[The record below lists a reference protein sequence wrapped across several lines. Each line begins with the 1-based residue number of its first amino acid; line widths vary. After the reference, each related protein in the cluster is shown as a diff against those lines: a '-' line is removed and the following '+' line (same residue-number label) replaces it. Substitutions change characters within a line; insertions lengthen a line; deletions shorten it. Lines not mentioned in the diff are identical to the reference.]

1 MARYSLEELLRA
13 TDLSDDS
20 DVDRSDG
27 SASTLPQGGRVAV
40 NYNEVLRSYLQD
52 RDSDCLSVSPGD
64 RSPQT
69 PFGGVKSTDTD
80 AWNTPKGCSASA
92 ELSSTCVDSISRANS
107 LTAIREPGYLSPPRR
122 SSTSRLTDGEE
133 TQTGS
138 NDAEQPS
145 KPEDEGG
152 AERGMPAVTSE
163 CNCTAKYGPA
173 IRKLTKSSCPYFS
186 AIRSMIIQQLQT
198 SSIIHRIAYI
208 NNVKSDHLGGILAP
222 LDDEDE
228 ADSDF
233 PEEPSPTLYPAKTC
247 LDSLGISLKRLKP
260 PEKPDLLIRLRHNVS
275 IALEKL
281 RLFNDGFINI
291 DATKVNTTAA
301 SPHKPY
307 SPSCIAVNN
316 RLLVVGTSGGSL
328 LVCDITNHRS
338 KRQFSPHNVDV
349 GEDETGYAE
358 DLVWRE
364 VDCQNDASVTCLD
377 VLPESN
383 WICAGY
389 SNAMVKLV
397 QLNKDAVKAK
407 SSDAPKSDAADGSVA
422 SESGPSSRGFGLMAG
437 AVSALG
443 GFKKSGAH
451 VICSAKPFN
460 DAVTF
465 CKFTLGESH
474 DEIFCANRNSIA
486 LLTYS
491 KTVLSHNLNV
501 KTLDAFSERLLE
513 HEEIVDVACL
523 SSNPQS
529 KFITGVPVSGL
540 VALAT
545 IKRCIVIA
553 TRPELSILF
562 RVPFTDRPKAVQG
575 SDCTIPSITWMI
587 LNNSGDIKPVLLIV
601 LSSRIS
607 FTLCNLSAGKRGSPP
622 VSCSHIGYIRFD
634 SAIRHVYTVSR
645 DMFAVV
651 DYNNVMHIL
660 QVNVFDNVMHYDVV
674 RSFDFKEAG
683 LADLWMDRVNISP
696 TIAVHVRT
704 IKMAANSYKK
714 FSALVS
720 EMFQGKRNE
729 QQFDLRVLSFYISTS
744 KGIWSSEIHSWIK
757 SIGDLTATKHFAN
770 AFAISL
776 GLCIGMLPGLLDY
789 KAYVDNIQKLILY
802 VLHQSSAQIIRLSKL
817 MDTAQMASID
827 DEDNDSWTDQVKDD
841 INTQIDTLCCCM
853 LDICLCLGLYD
864 SLNDLIYRCFATVGM
879 QRVFVKYV
887 LLNLHVGRID
897 LARLKPAI
905 FDSIFEFY
913 EKMLDNV
920 LSLDGSHSGHVEDW
934 LALLCDE
941 VDNRQRGQ
949 CPIQRPGQI
958 SAPDARVILY
968 GVLCNQMSRFYIF
981 CSRNEIPFAK
991 EKAICT
997 LSKHCQWHAVVH
1009 CPELIGDDIS
1019 VALEILYSELSNKLD
1034 KLRNDEGTSSADCVS
1049 LPWSQSEGLFVTRV
1063 FFSFVNSFL
1072 TFANC
1077 GLPQENAA
1085 TNFCKVLGY
1094 LTSSTS
1100 FKPSFPITSDVK
1112 HARPELSFEDEAVD
1126 FDNMDLLTFKA
1137 ASGDALSSPALQ
1149 LLISTSPR
1157 LLFAC
1162 LMNLLMTPDSIFEAN
1177 AELLGTKIDIF
1188 NFVLESLIGC
1198 LSILEASQSTFTVR
1212 CMMSMFVL
1220 GVSAFSESFYLS
1232 LRTQVVAMYTLL
1244 TEVGDVSHDPFLD
1257 PGELTTDELILPD
1270 GSFNNAYYLHSFCK
1284 KSDDLLENVRQF
1296 NMSSSTTRELLKLYI
1311 RRSLIAIYRKY
1322 DCEPSW
1328 THNVHFANMK
1338 RICMGLQELAGD
1350 FDTRLFLCDV
1360 AADYANAISACQT
1373 AGSDIVFSYL
1383 RQCLNCIKAGS
1394 TAGEL
1399 RVNELVLSDPSVQKE
1414 FVATLMDALPRLIKV
1429 DMKSATALLV
1439 DTLSVSNMASV
1450 FKETALHS
1458 SQDLIISTLGDFPEL
1473 KLAVLDALLG
1483 ISANDSATSTD
1494 KDAILSVLPGLEN
1507 YFIQYLKLLCDH
1519 DPRGVCPFLKRQRR
1533 LDFSTCLPIC
1543 MSANIHDAVAYL
1555 FMRAGD
1561 FESSSRW
1568 LLDAFRASGDDI
1580 EMCHRL
1586 IGDAYELCNGFSEFT
1601 SHESLE
1607 NLWFSILRCLVD
1619 VERKNG
1625 DASTLIERVFNVG
1638 ILKFTRLTRA
1648 LVELEAYESVS
1659 VSMFKHPLRMLLC
1672 DVDFQT
1678 FAAKASS
1685 TMGTTVLCNE
1695 FRQSLDCNK
1704 RGVIVEGSVEL
1715 RRNHDICG
1723 VCRRKLWSIPQ
1734 PDAGGGVDSP
1744 PTEGAPRND
1753 TSPSTTA
1760 ASNLSPLEKQLG
1772 IIYTLQTS
1780 SKKQAAH
1787 DTNNRASSLHLPN
1800 LYQDQLSS
1808 LLSMKP
1814 SSGGLGRA
1822 KWMASTSGISSAI
1835 PPDLRAHIRSYT
1847 SQSMV
1852 QVYCRVCVSGR
1863 YADRVVPG
1871 RCVDEVGPARAVS
1884 AEFGVVTVET
1894 LQYAGLSNMPVS
1906 DVFVGHQNL
1915 RVQAYVAFLGIVLDD
1930 DGLAFKVH
1938 GPPGGALF

>member
-20 DVDRSDG
+20 DAEPSDG
-27 SASTLPQGGRVAV
+27 SASTLPLGGRAAV

-52 RDSDCLSVSPGD
+52 RDSDCLSLSPGD
-64 RSPQT
+64 RSPIT
-69 PFGGVKSTDTD
+69 PFGGVKGTDTG
-80 AWNTPKGCSASA
+80 AWNTPKGCSASTD
-92 ELSSTCVDSISRANS
+92 LTSTCVNSISRATS
-107 LTAIREPGYLSPPRR
+107 LTVTRDTGSFSPPRR
-122 SSTSRLTDGEE
+122 SNTSPLSDRKEE
-133 TQTGS
+133 QTAC

-152 AERGMPAVTSE
+152 AERGASAQGSE
-163 CNCTAKYGPA
+163 CNCVAKYASA
-173 IRKLTKSSCPYFS
+173 INKLTKSTCPYFT
-186 AIRSMIIQQLQT
+186 AIRSMILQQLQT
-198 SSIIHRIAYI
+198 PSNIHRLAHIY
-208 NNVKSDHLGGILAP
+208 NLKSSSSGDILQP
-222 LDDEDE
+222 SDDENE
-228 ADSDF
+228 ADSDSF
-233 PEEPSPTLYPAKTC
+233 HEPLPTLYPSKTC
-247 LDSLGISLKRLKP
+247 LDSLGISLKRMKP
-260 PEKPDLLIRLRHNVS
+260 PDKPDLLIRLRHNVS

-281 RLFNDGFINI
+281 RLFNDDFINI
-291 DATKVNTTAA
+291 DAAKVSTTAT
-301 SPHKPY
+301 SPPKSY
-307 SPSCIAVNN
+307 SPSCIAVSNHV
-316 RLLVVGTSGGSL
+316 LVVGTSGGSL
-328 LVCDITNHRS
+328 LVCDITNHRTR
-338 KRQFSPHNVDV
+338 RQFSPHNVDV
-349 GEDETGYAE
+349 QDDEAGSEDE
-358 DLVWRE
+358 LVWQEIDR
-364 VDCQNDASVTCLD
+364 QSDASVTCLD

-397 QLNKDAVKAK
+397 QLNKDAVSAK
-407 SSDAPKSDAADGSVA
+407 SADALKSDSADGAASADSV
-422 SESGPSSRGFGLMAG
+422 PPSRGFGLMAG

-460 DAVTF
+460 DAVAF

-501 KTLDAFSERLLE
+501 TTLDAFSERLLE

-529 KFITGVPVSGL
+529 KFITGVPMSGL

-562 RVPFTDRPKAVQG
+562 RVPFTDRPKAAQG
-575 SDCTIPSITWMI
+575 SDCTIPSITWII

-607 FTLCNLSAGKRGSPP
+607 FTLCDLSAGKRGGPP

-634 SAIRHVYTVSR
+634 HAIRHVYTVSR

-674 RSFDFKEAG
+674 RSFDFAEAG
-683 LADLWMDRVNISP
+683 LAEIWMDRVNISP

-704 IKMAANSYKK
+704 VKMAAHSYKK

-729 QQFDLRVLSFYISTS
+729 QHFDLRVLSFYISTS
-744 KGIWSSEIHSWIK
+744 QGIWSSEIHSWIK
-757 SIGDLTATKHFAN
+757 SIGDLTATKYFAN

-827 DEDNDSWTDQVKDD
+827 DEDNGGWTDKVKDD
-841 INTQIDTLCCCM
+841 ISTQIDTLCCCM
-853 LDICLCLGLYD
+853 LDICLCLGLHD

-897 LARLKPAI
+897 LTRLKPAV

-913 EKMLDNV
+913 EKMLDNL
-920 LSLDGSHSGHVEDW
+920 LSVGCSQSGQVEDW
-934 LALLCDE
+934 LVSLCDE

-949 CPIQRPGQI
+949 CPKQLPRQAA
-958 SAPDARVILY
+958 APDARVIVY
-968 GVLCNQMSRFYIF
+968 GTLCNQLSRLYIF

-997 LSKHCQWHAVVH
+997 LSKHSQWHAVVH
-1009 CPELIGDDIS
+1009 CPELIGDDIA
-1019 VALEILYSELSNKLD
+1019 VALEILYSELSNRVD
-1034 KLRNDEGTSSADCVS
+1034 KLRNVEGTSSRELSAS
-1049 LPWSQSEGLFVTRV
+1049 PWDQSEGLFVTRV

-1077 GLPQENAA
+1077 GMPQDNAA

-1094 LTSSTS
+1094 LTSSAS

-1112 HARPELSFEDEAVD
+1112 HARPELSFEDETVD
-1126 FDNMDLLTFKA
+1126 FDNMDLLSFKA
-1137 ASGDALSSPALQ
+1137 ANGSALASPALQ
-1149 LLISTSPR
+1149 LLISTCPR

-1162 LMNLLMTPDSIFEAN
+1162 LMNLLMAPDSTFEAKTD
-1177 AELLGTKIDIF
+1177 LLGTKIEIF
-1188 NFVLESLIGC
+1188 NFVLESLIAC
-1198 LSILEASQSTFTVR
+1198 LSTLEGSQSTCTVR

-1220 GVSAFSESFYLS
+1220 GVSAFSDSFYIS

-1244 TEVGDVSHDPFLD
+1244 TEVGDVNRDPFLD
-1257 PGELTTDELILPD
+1257 PAELTSDELILPD

-1284 KSDDLLENVRQF
+1284 RSDDLLENVRQF

-1311 RRSLIAIYRKY
+1311 RRSLVAIYRKY

-1360 AADYANAISACQT
+1360 AADYANAIRACES
-1373 AGSDIVFSYL
+1373 AGSEIVFSYL
-1383 RQCLNCIKAGS
+1383 RQCLNCIKSGPNS
-1394 TAGEL
+1394 GEL
-1399 RVNELVLSDPSVQKE
+1399 RVNELVLSDPAVQKE
-1414 FVATLMDALPRLIKV
+1414 FVATLMDALPRLIRV
-1429 DMKSATALLV
+1429 DMQSATALLV

-1473 KLAVLDALLG
+1473 KMAVLDALLG
-1483 ISANDSATSTD
+1483 ISSQDSTASND
-1494 KDAILSVLPGLEN
+1494 KEAILSVLPGLEN
-1507 YFIQYLKLLCDH
+1507 YFVQYLKLLCDH

-1533 LDFSTCLPIC
+1533 LDFGTCLPIC

-1568 LLDAFRASGDDI
+1568 LLDAFHASGDDV

-1586 IGDAYELCNGFSEFT
+1586 IGDAYELCQGFSEFT

-1607 NLWFSILRCLVD
+1607 KLWFSILRCTVD
-1619 VERKNG
+1619 IESKHG
-1625 DASTLIERVFNVG
+1625 AASTLIERVFNVG

-1648 LVELEAYESVS
+1648 LGELEAYESVA

-1678 FAAKASS
+1678 FAARASS

-1695 FRQSLDCNK
+1695 FRKSIDCNK
-1704 RGVIVEGSVEL
+1704 RGVVVEGGAEL
-1715 RRNHDICG
+1715 RRDHEICG
-1723 VCRRKLWSIPQ
+1723 VCRRKLWSTPQ
-1734 PDAGGGVDSP
+1734 SDTGGGEDP
-1744 PTEGAPRND
+1744 PPAEGTLRGDA
-1753 TSPSTTA
+1753 SPSTTA
-1760 ASNLSPLEKQLG
+1760 ASNLSPLEKHLG
-1772 IIYTLQTS
+1772 IIYTLQAPPN
-1780 SKKQAAH
+1780 KHAPH
-1787 DTNNRASSLHLPN
+1787 DSGSRASNLHLPH
-1800 LYQDQLSS
+1800 LYQDQLST

-1814 SSGGLGRA
+1814 SAGGLGRA
-1822 KWMASTSGISSAI
+1822 KWITSTSGLSSAM
-1835 PPDLRAHIRSYT
+1835 PPELRAHIRGPASHST
-1847 SQSMV
+1847 V
-1852 QVYCRVCVSGR
+1852 QVYWCGHVFHAACAPR
-1863 YADRVVPG
+1863 
-1871 RCVDEVGPARAVS
+1871 RCATCS
-1884 AEFGVVTVET
+1884 A
-1894 LQYAGLSNMPVS
+1894 M
-1906 DVFVGHQNL
+1906 D
-1915 RVQAYVAFLGIVLDD
+1915 
-1930 DGLAFKVH
+1930 
-1938 GPPGGALF
+1938 